1 MTFNPHAIYINCDGA
16 MDYDSKNTGGVGY
29 VINFP
34 DFIELET
41 ISESVGRFLGAN
53 VERLELEAIIQGME
67 EILKLNKIHNQELRK
82 ANQIIITT
90 DRFRLHDQE
99 RTNPFRIKDW
109 RKNGW
114 HNHEGKPIKNS
125 DLLDILDKTRK
136 KISDS
141 LYCRVSIEYQRRKK
155 NRAAD
160 KLAKAGKNLALNKKN
175 IAVKGAKP
183 ARRLFEGVSINYTKL
198 HENQELII
206 HIYRKEP
213 VREQWEIFAEVC
225 KANFHGN
232 KLKIYADDI
241 LAMRLQ
247 RQHIYRVKIKQ
258 VFRFHVLIYMSL
270 YDYKNKTKILSSTNE

>member
-29 VINFP
+29 VITFP

-53 VERLELEAIIQGME
+53 IERLELEAIIQGME
-67 EILKLNKIHNQELRK
+67 EILKLSKIHNQELRK
-82 ANQIIITT
+82 ATQIIIIT
-90 DRFRLHDQE
+90 DRFALHDQE
-99 RTNPFRIKDW
+99 RTNPFRIKEW

-125 DLLDILDKTRK
+125 DLIDKLDKIRK
-136 KISDS
+136 KVCDS
-141 LYCRVSIEYQRRKK
+141 LYCRVNIEYQRRKK
-155 NRAAD
+155 NKSAD
-160 KLAKAGKNLALNKKN
+160 KLAKAGKQLALNKNN
-175 IAVKGAKP
+175 ITVKGAKP
-183 ARRLFEGVSINYTKL
+183 ARRLLEGISINYNKL
-198 HENQELII
+198 QGNEELII
-206 HIYRKEP
+206 HVYRKEP

-225 KANFHGN
+225 KGNFRGN

-247 RQHIYRVKIKQ
+247 RQHIYKVKIKE
-258 VFRFHVLIYMSL
+258 VFRFHILIYNSL
-270 YDYKNKTKILSSTNE
+270 YDYKNKSKVLSSTNE